1 MTKILILNG
10 DNVQQISEVDDE
22 RFLFI
27 KTKSGQI
34 YHMDLSDEKMYCVPF
49 GQLGKGHQKQVI
61 ENLLN

>member
-34 YHMDLSDEKMYCVPF
+34 YHMDLSDEKCIAFRLV
-49 GQLGKGHQKQVI
+49 
-61 ENLLN
+61 N